1 MPMNLDTE
9 NPQVL
14 GGVNHTMYD
23 GDIYNTSI
31 VEELYY
37 NIIITNLTVGS
48 TVIDMDCTEVS
59 LCYFYI
65 IL

>member
-1 MPMNLDTE
+1 
-9 NPQVL
+9 
-14 GGVNHTMYD
+14 MYD

-48 TVIDMDCTEVS
+48 TVVDMDCVEVS
-59 LCYFYI
+59 IFVI
-65 IL
+65 SI